1 MKKDN
6 ILYVI
11 IGVLVGLIIG
21 FIITNSINKS
31 AITNAP
37 AGINQNAA
45 FPPGHPEVPGQ
56 TNGAS
61 MPEIQAAVEKAK
73 NEPKSFEAQ
82 MKAAEL
88 YYQINRYDEAIGLLK
103 KANELKPDDYAAI
116 VGLGNAHFDANRFE
130 EAEKWYSSAL
140 EKKTDDVNVRTDLGL
155 TFMFR
160 TPPDYDRAVKEFLQS
175 LEIDPK
181 HAQTLQNL
189 TVAYTK
195 KGETEKA
202 GETLSKLEGLDPG
215 NTSIPQLRQEI
226 QKTGSPKS

>member
-6 ILYVI
+6 VLYAI
-11 IGVLVGLIIG
+11 IGLLAGLIIG
-21 FIITNSINKS
+21 FIFTNSINKS
-31 AITNAP
+31 AVTNIP
-37 AGINQNAA
+37 AGMNQNAPL
-45 FPPGHPEVPGQ
+45 PPGHPEVPGQ
-56 TNGAS
+56 TSGAS
-61 MPEIQAAVEKAK
+61 PEELQAAAEKAK
-73 NEPKSFEAQ
+73 NEPKNFDVQ

-88 YYQINRYDEAIGLLK
+88 YYRINRYDEAIGYLK
-103 KANELKPDDYAAI
+103 KANELKPDDYTAI
-116 VGLGNAHFDANRFE
+116 VGLGNANFDANRFE

-140 EKKTDDVNVRTDLGL
+140 EKKADDVNVRTDLGL

-160 TPPDYDRAVKEFLQS
+160 AQPDYDRAVKEFLKS
-175 LEIDPK
+175 LEVNPQ
-181 HAQTLQNL
+181 HPQTLQNL

-202 GETLSKLEGLDPG
+202 SETLSKLEGLDPG